1 MADKITFLTNQAQ
14 EVRLAFLE
22 GKPVEGRF
30 GDQYLF
36 STTDDRCFY
45 VSTTV
50 GQILEKQLLS
60 LRIKA
65 GEPVEIGKW
74 EMDLGRGR
82 KGIQWICKRVEPEAG
97 VCAPAPVREATQQ
110 TSQVLNGVNSNG
122 SSKPPAIATGFA
134 QLLLEQANL
143 LTDVYAHALRHA
155 EVSHGETVRPEDIRS
170 FVVTAFIQCAKGG
183 QRAA

>member
-22 GKPVEGRF
+22 GRPVEGRF

-36 STTDDRCFY
+36 STVDDRCFY

-50 GQILEKQLLS
+50 GQILEKQLLN

-122 SSKPPAIATGFA
+122 SKPPAIATGWA
-134 QLLLEQANL
+134 QFLLEQTTTL
-143 LTDVYAHALRHA
+143 IDVYAAALQY
-155 EVSHGETVRPEDIRS
+155 SSTTHGNAIKPDDVRSMMTTVLINMS
-170 FVVTAFIQCAKGG
+170 KNGG